1 MYNSN
6 ASTSSAKGKTR
17 LTTAGNILMI
27 GIPLVAIIIM
37 LGLVVEEFT
46 DYTIGTVEW
55 TFYLIGAIII
65 LARQN
70 AKLKAQIRE
79 LRK

>member
-6 ASTSSAKGKTR
+6 ASTSSAKGKLR
-17 LTTAGNILMI
+17 LTTAGNILLI
-27 GIPLVAIIIM
+27 GVPIVAVIIL

-55 TFYLIGAIII
+55 AFYLIGAIII
-65 LARQN
+65 LARRN
-70 AKLKAQIRE
+70 AKLKAQVKE